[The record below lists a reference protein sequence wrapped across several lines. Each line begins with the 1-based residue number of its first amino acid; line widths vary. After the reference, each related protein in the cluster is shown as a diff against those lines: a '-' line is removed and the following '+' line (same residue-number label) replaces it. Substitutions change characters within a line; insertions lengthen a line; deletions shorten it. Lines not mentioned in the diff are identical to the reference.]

1 MALMYMVCLTLEKL
15 LLFVV
20 VWHNNTKLRSLL
32 RGFYGLYRC
41 RMWILLY
48 HGCFRSGR
56 KIQGKGK
63 WTSCPECAPAFF
75 RAVFYQKHEDQKSN
89 TEITK
94 LAGKDLQLVQKLSL
108 FGEHLSLSKLYF
120 EEGRRIVVTEGP
132 LQGFEGSII
141 AVNKRRRRITVQLD
155 LFEQVKKIDLMYEDA
170 EKID

>member
-1 MALMYMVCLTLEKL
+1 M
-15 LLFVV
+15 
-20 VWHNNTKLRSLL
+20 
-32 RGFYGLYRC
+32 
-41 RMWILLY
+41 
-48 HGCFRSGR
+48 
-56 KIQGKGK
+56 
-63 WTSCPECAPAFF
+63 
-75 RAVFYQKHEDQKSN
+75 
-89 TEITK
+89 
-94 LAGKDLQLVQKLSL
+94 QKLSL